1 MRELGTNRDV
11 KEITEMKIFG
21 KTIPEYVS
29 FAKGILILALV
40 VGLARLVLSLAGVAN
55 SADRFLSLTA
65 VMLIGLLYFSVRVH
79 TTGFGSYLQLLPV
92 LALQWIV
99 SQCIIIAGIMIA
111 ITTSK
116 DNIFSAPEFSPNK
129 IDGRNWGHAA
139 AHLVVMVTLP
149 LISWLIGCLIMFI
162 TKKIAGGG
170 EHKVKAA
177 GA

>member
-1 MRELGTNRDV
+1 
-11 KEITEMKIFG
+11 MKIFG
-21 KTIPEYVS
+21 KTISEYVS
-29 FAKGILILALV
+29 FAKGILILVLV
-40 VGLARLVLSLAGVAN
+40 VGLARLVLSLAGVSN
-55 SADRFLSLTA
+55 SADKFLSLTA

-99 SQCIIIAGIMIA
+99 SQSIIIAGIVIA

-116 DNIFSAPEFSPNK
+116 DNIFSAPEYSPRA
-129 IDGRNWGHAA
+129 DGRNLGHAI
-139 AHLVVMVTLP
+139 AHVIAMVVLP
-149 LISWLIGCLIMFI
+149 VISWLIGCVIMFI

-170 EHKVKAA
+170 ERKVKAA